1 MTLRPTRRGIS
12 SNSRHEIHVRQRT
25 RWAVAARDVTAIERR
40 FVTICGT
47 HATSREQKWDSAPP
61 DSPSNGQPSFPVI
74 GTHGVTHLRQTPGV
88 VGHRPLSE
96 TLIGTWELV
105 DGSIR
110 TPSEESSPRAVSIG
124 LVVYDGHGNFT
135 AQFMARDRRPEVVS
149 SEGAGAAAPNNS
161 RSVGGYDA
169 YFGRYVVD
177 DAAGRVTQTL
187 VGSLA
192 PEDVG
197 QVLSR
202 DMAVEGDELTIRVE
216 TATDDGDPA
225 LMTLRWK
232 RIG

>member
-1 MTLRPTRRGIS
+1 VDGP
-12 SNSRHEIHVRQRT
+12 
-25 RWAVAARDVTAIERR
+25 
-40 FVTICGT
+40 
-47 HATSREQKWDSAPP
+47 
-61 DSPSNGQPSFPVI
+61 
-74 GTHGVTHLRQTPGV
+74 
-88 VGHRPLSE
+88 RPLSE

-105 DGSIR
+105 EGDIR
-110 TPSEESSPRAVSIG
+110 TPSGQSLPRAVSIA

-135 AQFMARDRRPEVVS
+135 AQFMARDRRPEVLA
-149 SEGAGAAAPNNS
+149 SEGVGSGAEAPNNS

-192 PEDVG
+192 PENVG

-202 DMAVEGDELTIRVE
+202 DMTVDGDESTIRVE
-216 TATDDGDPA
+216 TATDEGEPA